1 VAAVVL
7 GAGVLVFLW
16 FFFFGSR
23 GKKRI
28 EP

>member
-23 GKKRI
+23 RKKRT